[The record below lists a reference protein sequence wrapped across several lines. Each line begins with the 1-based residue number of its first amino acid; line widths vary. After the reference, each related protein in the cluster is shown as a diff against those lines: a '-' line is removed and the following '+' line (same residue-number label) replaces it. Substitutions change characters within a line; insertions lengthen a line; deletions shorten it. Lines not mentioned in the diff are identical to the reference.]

1 MILPQS
7 LNIKLENRYAA
18 TWCKYESN
26 SARAWIRGS
35 VYLNKKF
42 HRSVNASS
50 LFSIIESVL
59 GDEHVADISNFL
71 AQLNGFFAIVIQSGQ
86 NCFAAVD
93 RVRSIPLFYGQVNGQ
108 IFLSDDAEYVRK
120 SVGDIEIA
128 PVARQ
133 EFLFTGY
140 VTGNETLFPNVRQLQ
155 AGECLWINQTENGQ
169 ELTTH
174 RYYRF
179 LHTEPDVPV
188 DDETLLN
195 ELDAVSEK
203 CVQRLIDYADGG
215 QIVVPLSA
223 GYDSRLI
230 VSLLRRLGYE
240 NVLTFSYGKPDNYES
255 RISKAVAESLNYPWE
270 FVKYSN
276 SLWRSWWNTKERI
289 DHQWWASEWT
299 SLPHIQ
305 DWPAVWQLK
314 ESGKLNQNAIFAPG
328 HTGDVISGSHLP
340 KNIQP
345 EGNVSL
351 IDLCQA
357 IVSLHYSL
365 MPWNNDT
372 LHRLN
377 EWHDRIVNCAEA
389 PDLKKDNDLA
399 NWFEKWEWQERQAK
413 FVINSVRAYEFWGYD
428 WYLPLWDRDFMYF
441 WQGIPLHLRK
451 GQLLHIRMVKKLYDH
466 ACIQSGIK
474 QVTYAKKK
482 ITPPS
487 KIKGL
492 IKKST
497 IGPYLLA
504 AYRYRF
510 FNFYLKQYYRH
521 SMGLYGIQSI
531 GEHLKVKPININSAL
546 ALRYFPE
553 AAEFINTRSYKR

>member
-1 MILPQS
+1 V
-7 LNIKLENRYAA
+7 NIKLENRYAA

-42 HRSVNASS
+42 HRSDNASS
-50 LFSIIESVL
+50 LFSTIETVW
-59 GDEHVADISNFL
+59 GNEHVADISNFL
-71 AQLNGFFAIVIQSGQ
+71 AQLNGFFAIVVQRGQ

-108 IFLSDDAEYVRK
+108 IFLSDDAEYIRK
-120 SVGDIEIA
+120 SVGDIEID
-128 PVARQ
+128 PLARQ

-155 AGECLWINQTENGQ
+155 AGECLWINQNENGQ

-179 LHTEPDVPV
+179 LHTEPTGSN

-203 CVQRLIDYADGG
+203 CVQRLIDYADGR

-240 NVLTFSYGKPDNYES
+240 NVLTFSYGKPDNHES

-270 FVKYSN
+270 FVKYNN
-276 SLWRSWWNTKERI
+276 SLWRRWWNTKERV

-314 ESGKLNQNAIFAPG
+314 EAGKLKQNAVFAPG

-340 KNIQP
+340 KNIEP

-365 MPWNNDT
+365 MPWNSDS

-377 EWHDRIVNCAEA
+377 EWHDRIIKCTEA
-389 PDLKKDNDLA
+389 PDLKKGNDLA

-428 WYLPLWDRDFMYF
+428 WYLPLWDREFMLF
-441 WQGIPLHLRK
+441 WQTIPLCLRK
-451 GQLLHIRMVKKLYDH
+451 GQLLHSQMVKKFH
-466 ACIQSGIK
+466 NHQSIPFGTK
-474 QVTYAKKK
+474 PANQVN
-482 ITPPS
+482 S
-487 KIKGL
+487 KINPTAPIRDM
-492 IKKST
+492 IKKSF
-497 IGPYLLA
+497 I
-504 AYRYRF
+504 
-510 FNFYLKQYYRH
+510 
-521 SMGLYGIQSI
+521 GLYLMPASRFYRSLKKYYMQPLGWYGIHSLGYYI
-531 GEHLKVKPININSAL
+531 KVRPIQINSVL
-546 ALRYFPE
+546 ALQYFPDT
-553 AAEFINTRSYKR
+553 AEFIKRKSYKNKHARD